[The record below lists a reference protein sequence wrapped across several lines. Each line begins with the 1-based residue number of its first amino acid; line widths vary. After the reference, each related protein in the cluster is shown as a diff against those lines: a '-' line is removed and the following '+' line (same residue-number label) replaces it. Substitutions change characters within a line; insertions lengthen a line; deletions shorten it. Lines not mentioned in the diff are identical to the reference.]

1 MSYRENAE
9 TVLVAAANGEVLAR
23 ELRSGRRRWIF
34 ALPRTPDAPVATV
47 ASALTRVAVS
57 QGVVLV
63 FGVETV
69 VARKRPYGFA
79 AVHVLVALD
88 VADGRVLWRNV
99 LYEAD
104 QAHPPGTLLVE
115 DGVAVATTAYATA
128 AYEIAGGQLLWA
140 EKNPPLRDHAEGISP
155 ACGVALA
162 VAGNAV
168 QADAAG

>member
-1 MSYRENAE
+1 MNYRESAE
-9 TVLVAAANGEVLAR
+9 TILVAASNGEVLAR
-23 ELRSGRRRWIF
+23 DLRSGRRRWIF
-34 ALPRTPDAPVATV
+34 ALPRTPDVPVGTI
-47 ASALTRVAVS
+47 ASALTRVAIS
-57 QGVVLV
+57 QGIVLV

-69 VARKRPYGFA
+69 ADRRRTYGFGA
-79 AVHVLVALD
+79 LHVLVAVD
-88 VADGRVLWRNV
+88 VHDGRVLWRNV

-115 DGVAVATTAYATA
+115 EGVAVATTAYATA
-128 AYEIAGGQLLWA
+128 AYEIAGGKLLWA
-140 EKNPPLRDHAEGISP
+140 EKNRPLPDHAEGVSP